1 MENREEIIKELAPIS
16 LVRRQN
22 PFDIKFEEAL
32 ASLAAPS
39 HLSEEVSTEKAYM
52 FLVQYRSRVERL
64 LASYNEILE
73 CTLDTLRYCAEY
85 KEGQPCIQ
93 QDIDAYTKIY
103 WDLKRES
110 EALQ

>member
-1 MENREEIIKELAPIS
+1 MENREEIIETCIPIS
-16 LVRRQN
+16 MVRRPN

-73 CTLDTLRYCAEY
+73 CTLESLRFCEENS
-85 KEGQPCIQ
+85 EGQPCIQ
-93 QDIDAYTKIY
+93 QDITAYTKIY
-103 WDLKRES
+103 WDLKKEAES
-110 EALQ
+110 LH